1 MRVNASERKD
11 VSLRNLSD
19 GHGSDRR
26 LEMEIWENEK
36 ASALPV
42 SKDVSMGRAWAV
54 SREGVIELKTERA
67 AQR

>member
-1 MRVNASERKD
+1 MRVNVSERKD

-36 ASALPV
+36 ASMLSV

-54 SREGVIELKTERA
+54 SREGVIEIKTERA
-67 AQR
+67 AQG